1 MPLLNS
7 AFLVFTITK
16 GDFVIENIPLNANAV
31 QATLQTKNSREM
43 KSMFDPEKHRF
54 DGVELKGW
62 VMFDWPLITP
72 LFADL

>member
-1 MPLLNS
+1 
-7 AFLVFTITK
+7 
-16 GDFVIENIPLNANAV
+16 V
-31 QATLQTKNSREM
+31 QAPLQTKNSREM

-54 DGVELKGW
+54 HGVELKGW